1 MEILTIVAITIT
13 VIALAGAFISIL
25 LAFLGGVIFGNV
37 DDIDE
42 EF

>member
-1 MEILTIVAITIT
+1 MELLSLVAISFA
-13 VIALAGAFISIL
+13 VLALAGAVISIF

-42 EF
+42 KF